1 MGNHFFAMHSRMKHI
16 NRWALM
22 RNTAKENI
30 SEHSNDV
37 AVIAHALAVIKNE
50 RFGGKVNPERAAFLG
65 LYHDMPEIITG
76 DMPTPVKYFSSTM
89 REAFSKVEE
98 MACDKLVS
106 MLPEDMKKH
115 YEGAFFPEEKDA
127 QEWKLVKAADK
138 ISALIKCIEEENAG
152 NNEFIKAKESTVKA
166 IEKMQLPEA
175 QEFIREFIPSFS
187 LSLDEQNK

>member
-166 IEKMQLPEA
+166 IEKMRLPEA